1 MSTAFGQLSTDADI
15 AAFAESLELA
25 VVDAYELARTK
36 LTTAE
41 VLAAADEYR
50 DHHTQHAVACASIA
64 GRAATGRANP
74 KLAEQLGSRVLAAAD
89 EDETMAVLFDAE
101 SAMASTY
108 LAALGAFEAKGA
120 RELAAKVL
128 PVEGAHAAVFGLVID
143 RSTEAV
149 FPIFETVERAFDP
162 DEFPVAE

>member
-1 MSTAFGQLSTDADI
+1 MSTALGQLSTDADI
-15 AAFAESLELA
+15 AAFAESIELA

-41 VLAAADEYR
+41 VLAAADEFR
-50 DHHTQHAVACASIA
+50 DHHRQHAVAFAATA

-74 KLAEQLGSRVLAAAD
+74 KLAEQLGSRVLAAVD

-108 LAALGAFEAKGA
+108 LAALGAFEAKTA
-120 RELAAKVL
+120 RELTAKVL
-128 PVEGAHAAVFGLVID
+128 PIEGAHAAVLGLVID

-149 FPIFETVERAFDP
+149 FPIFETADRAFDP

>member
-15 AAFAESLELA
+15 AAFAESIELA
-25 VVDAYELARTK
+25 LVDAYELGRTK

-41 VLAAADEYR
+41 VLAAADQFRE
-50 DHHTQHAVACASIA
+50 HHSQHAVAFAATA

-74 KLAEQLGSRVLAAAD
+74 KLAETLGAEVLAAAD

-101 SAMASTY
+101 TAMAATY
-108 LAALGAFEAKGA
+108 LAALGAFEAKTA
-120 RELAAKVL
+120 RELTAKVL

-143 RSTEAV
+143 RPTEAV
-149 FPIFETVERAFDP
+149 FPIFQTADRAYDP
-162 DEFPVAE
+162 DELPVAE